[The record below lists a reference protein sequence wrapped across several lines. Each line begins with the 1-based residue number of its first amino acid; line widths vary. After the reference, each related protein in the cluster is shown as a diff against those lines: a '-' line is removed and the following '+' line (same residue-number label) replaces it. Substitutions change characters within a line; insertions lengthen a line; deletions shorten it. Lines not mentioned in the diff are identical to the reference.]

1 MTWIAHSMRAK
12 RRSGTGDSCCLHSGS
27 PRQRLHTDLQ
37 FQTCARS
44 LQHLPALSA
53 SFLLKAA
60 FPRRSEQESVSVT
73 ASCVGVVLFLSVH
86 SFLWE
91 LPLETNM

>member
-1 MTWIAHSMRAK
+1 MTAAVRAG
-12 RRSGTGDSCCLHSGS
+12 RTAPGRG
-27 PRQRLHTDLQ
+27 HTHLQ

-60 FPRRSEQESVSVT
+60 FPRRIEEESMS
-73 ASCVGVVLFLSVH
+73 ASTSHVVLLLSAD
-86 SFLWE
+86 SLGTAIKN
-91 LPLETNM
+91 LLAKASDCRKSIL